1 MITSI
6 LLILVGAIISGA
18 FQLGFNVRDRT
29 HEAET
34 ILTAI
39 ASEVDSVCRLI
50 RHQQYLEHVSAAAQA
65 IRNGTWDGKSLVI
78 DVRENYFS
86 VYEGL
91 APKLGMLR
99 PRDAAK
105 IVNFYAYCKSLID
118 SFRVDGPAAQTDRD
132 PYVAAGILSSEALF
146 AAVLNLGSE
155 IVQLPKLPIHEAVNQ
170 AALSA
175 PPEAS
180 K

>member
-1 MITSI
+1 MITSV
-6 LLILVGAIISGA
+6 LLILIGAIISGA
-18 FQLGFNVRDRT
+18 FQLGFKILDRKR
-29 HEAET
+29 EAET

-39 ASEVDSVCRLI
+39 ASEVDSICRLI

-65 IRNGTWDGKSLVI
+65 IRNETWDGKSLII

-91 APKLGMLR
+91 AAKLGMLR
-99 PRDAAK
+99 PCDAAK

-118 SFRVDGPAAQTDRD
+118 SFRIDGPTGQSNHD

-146 AAVLNLGSE
+146 TAVLNLGGE
-155 IVQLPKLPIHEAVNQ
+155 IVKLPKLPLHEVIDQ
-170 AALSA
+170 ATL
-175 PPEAS
+175 PPVAEVS